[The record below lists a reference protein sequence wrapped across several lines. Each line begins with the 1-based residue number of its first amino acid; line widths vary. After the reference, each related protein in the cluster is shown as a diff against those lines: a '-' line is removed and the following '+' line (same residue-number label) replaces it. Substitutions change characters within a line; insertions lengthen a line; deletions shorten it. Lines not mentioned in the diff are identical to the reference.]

1 MQPIDKTSLASV
13 AARLFLAA
21 ALALCAGCY
30 SSTISKTEDTVQPD
44 ANALRQRPPLPLDQ
58 RKKAA
63 VLDFEDRTDYG
74 QGRLGVSASNILVT
88 YLDRSGQFS
97 LYEREKLNEIL
108 AEQSLGAARTGD
120 AAAVSK
126 LGKVIGVDYVFIGA
140 VTGYGYH
147 SRRSEVLIFGSST
160 TQEAEA
166 TVDVRMVEVAT
177 GRIVA
182 SESGRGVVTI
192 KTGQVL
198 GVGTQAGYDETTA
211 SNALRAA
218 ISKYVDQLI
227 DSGLANR

>member
-1 MQPIDKTSLASV
+1 MTPIACRVFLVV
-13 AARLFLAA
+13 ALGFS
-21 ALALCAGCY
+21 AGCY
-30 SSTISKTEDTVQPD
+30 TSTIVKSEDVVQPD
-44 ANALRQRPPLPLDQ
+44 STVLRQRPPLPLDQ

-74 QGRLGVSASNILVT
+74 QGRLGVSASNVLIT

-97 LYEREKLNEIL
+97 LYEREKLSSIL
-108 AEQSLGAARTGD
+108 AEQNLGAARTGD

-126 LGKVIGVDYVFIGA
+126 LGQVIGVDYVFIGA

-147 SRRSEVLIFGSST
+147 SRRSEALIFASST
-160 TQEAEA
+160 VQEAEA
-166 TVDVRMVEVAT
+166 TVDVRMVEVST

-192 KTGQVL
+192 QTGQVL

-211 SNALRAA
+211 SSALRAA
-218 ISKYVDQLI
+218 ISKYVDRLI